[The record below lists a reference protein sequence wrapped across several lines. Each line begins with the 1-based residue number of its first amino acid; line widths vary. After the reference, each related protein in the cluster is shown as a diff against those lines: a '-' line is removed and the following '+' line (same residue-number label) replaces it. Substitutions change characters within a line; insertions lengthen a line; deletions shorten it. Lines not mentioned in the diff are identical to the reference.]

1 MVYILM
7 YVSHIG
13 EYICI
18 YICICTHILMYV
30 YTPVAHDIVFISIV
44 LTLPPTK
51 YRNPKIDKELIV
63 TLISVT
69 ICSLIFFICKA
80 AQDLWSSVFNRIN
93 KTCGV
98 KLRCQYTQGDDLV

>member
-1 MVYILM
+1 MYIHTNM
-7 YVSHIG
+7 YTHTHV
-13 EYICI
+13 CI
-18 YICICTHILMYV
+18 QVH
-30 YTPVAHDIVFISIV
+30 TPVAHDIVFISIV

-80 AQDLWSSVFNRIN
+80 AQDLWSGVFNRIN

-98 KLRCQYTQGDDLV
+98 KLICQYTQGDDLV